1 MKCTACSLSS
11 SNKQLNCASGWG
23 NPNAKLVVLLDC
35 PGDLLAEKLFIWITK
50 RLNLTGQDIW
60 VDYTFKCPIPKG
72 TKKKEL
78 LEYHP
83 VCWDENGQR
92 NLDKTKTIVHC
103 GNITAD
109 LEGHKKMKDC
119 HGKKVDGIWYIY
131 SFKYLLMNPSECV
144 ESWRVLYKAAEEAG
158 LKPKMVVDIPP
169 FRFPTRKMAN
179 G

>member
-11 SNKQLNCASGWG
+11 KTHNCAPGWG

-60 VDYTFKCPIPKG
+60 VDYTLKCPIPKG
-72 TKKKEL
+72 IKKKEL
-78 LEYHP
+78 SKCYTTCFIKNWKKWKQGAT
-83 VCWDENGQR
+83 V
-92 NLDKTKTIVHC
+92 VSS
-103 GNITAD
+103 GNIGTD
-109 LEGHKKMKDC
+109 IVDNKKMKEV

-144 ESWRVLYKAAEEAG
+144 ESWRVLFKAAEEAG
-158 LKPKMVVDIPP
+158 LKPEMVVDVPP
-169 FRFPTRKMAN
+169 FRFPTRKMVA